1 LRDAARHASVW
12 TALLRTES
20 AARAARHV
28 AAASETLLL
37 AGAAD
42 LLEDPRRSAPI
53 AAEPPSSIPSDRHL
67 LDSVTAS
74 IPMALRLTHVR
85 VRGAPAAPAAAL
97 APGSVHVVVFVQG
110 LSGTVHDTRLL
121 RAHLKLR
128 SPHLICLAA
137 ASVQGAD
144 TELCIVESGARLA
157 EEVSAAL
164 DRLAEDQFQARVAV
178 KLGPMA
184 AKFAAKVNL
193 ENLNPPASYTIGGE
207 GSGGAMGFAKGGADV
222 QLEVIGP
229 HETVLK
235 YQVKAQVG
243 GKIAQLGARLIDS
256 TAKQMADQF
265 FDKFAANLTPPP
277 AAVAA
282 SAATPAA
289 VAPAPTP
296 TPAGT
301 PLPMLS
307 IILGLAPLGIP
318 LVAWGGMAVIAA
330 IAALMFK

>member
-1 LRDAARHASVW
+1 MTGERRIPASRQAVW
-12 TALLRTES
+12 EALNDPEALK
-20 AARAARHV
+20 
-28 AAASETLLL
+28 L
-37 AGAAD
+37 A
-42 LLEDPRRSAPI
+42 
-53 AAEPPSSIPSDRHL
+53 IPGCE
-67 LDSVTAS
+67 SVTRTGDDSFEA
-74 IPMALRLTHVR
+74 
-85 VRGAPAAPAAAL
+85 
-97 APGSVHVVVFVQG
+97 
-110 LSGTVHDTRLL
+110 
-121 RAHLKLR
+121 K
-128 SPHLICLAA
+128 
-137 ASVQGAD
+137 
-144 TELCIVESGARLA
+144 
-157 EEVSAAL
+157 
-164 DRLAEDQFQARVAV
+164 VAV

-184 AKFAAKVNL
+184 AKFAGKVKL

-222 QLEVIGP
+222 QLEEVGP

-277 AAVAA
+277 AAVEA
-282 SAATPAA
+282 SAAAPAA
-289 VAPAPTP
+289 AAAPAPTP
-296 TPAGT
+296 TPAGA